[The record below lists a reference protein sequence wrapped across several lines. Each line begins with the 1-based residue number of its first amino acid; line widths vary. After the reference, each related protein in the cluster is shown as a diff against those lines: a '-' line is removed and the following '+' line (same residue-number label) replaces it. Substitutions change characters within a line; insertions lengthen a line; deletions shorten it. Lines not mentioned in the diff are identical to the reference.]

1 MKNIDDELE
10 HVQGELVAQMKE
22 LTSEDD
28 TIMVSLNNL
37 IEMMGR

>member
-10 HVQGELVAQMKE
+10 HVQGELAAQMKE